1 MPSEAV
7 TVSGSQ
13 SGFMVGR
20 QGREGQDV
28 GRPPC
33 PPVHLWASFLP
44 VPRGRTPQSRAPLL
58 FSELFLL
65 IHDTPSKGGSVPMCT
80 VTPRLPA
87 LAGGSG
93 SQQVFFFFFN
103 TIGQLINSFRGY
115 VSGKELILIQGAVEI
130 LSLG

>member
-1 MPSEAV
+1 MTPSEAV
-7 TVSGSQ
+7 TVSASQ

-44 VPRGRTPQSRAPLL
+44 VPRGRTPQSRGPPLCSQSCSYS
-58 FSELFLL
+58 FTILL
-65 IHDTPSKGGSVPMCT
+65 PRADLCRCVHRCVPMCT

-93 SQQVFFFFFN
+93 PQQVFFFFKHNWPVDKQFPR
-103 TIGQLINSFRGY
+103 LYLLVARS
-115 VSGKELILIQGAVEI
+115 S
-130 LSLG
+130 S